1 MAAAQPRMMN
11 VTTAES
17 VPSPRPLPLR
27 GTEVPGG
34 GGIVSLR
41 DVHVIDNIAEDNP
54 DHAASFAAELRA
66 RAAGLRENPQAYRKG
81 KATGFT
87 EPNIAFIE
95 LELNIDQPCSTHSKR
110 HAYCQRHP

>member
-1 MAAAQPRMMN
+1 M
-11 VTTAES
+11 
-17 VPSPRPLPLR
+17 
-27 GTEVPGG
+27 
-34 GGIVSLR
+34 SLR

-54 DHAASFAAELRA
+54 DRAASFAAELRA

-81 KATGFT
+81 KVTGLA
-87 EPNIAFIE
+87 EPNIVFNE